1 LKSAEIY
8 QKIEIKCYNYFYEI
22 YVQDKLIFSFSDDRF
37 EGGRYGVIIGPL
49 SLAKMDYYNVYDLT
63 IPGKPSTVP
72 VKKLVER
79 IDSLAKQNENLRKEL
94 IEKKFNTKD
103 QNIVEIMNTM
113 EKRIEVLV
121 QENKELKNIVADY
134 ENNSVTSVTN
144 DSKSETDLNTQKL
157 NALTTE
163 RDELKRKV
171 EQLELK
177 LNNSK
182 NEQNKV
188 DISLNAKDEIIKE
201 ENVAK
206 NVAKNAKEIKVEE
219 SNLSEKNEKVD
230 ELRSTKNKTESKEEL
245 AKQINDIKIQ
255 EPIFKPSEN
264 NQEKYFPEIDELRVP
279 VKKSS
284 IKQ

>member
-1 LKSAEIY
+1 
-8 QKIEIKCYNYFYEI
+8 N
-22 YVQDKLIFSFSDDRF
+22 
-37 EGGRYGVIIGPL
+37 
-49 SLAKMDYYNVYDLT
+49 YYNVYDLT

>member
-1 LKSAEIY
+1 M
-8 QKIEIKCYNYFYEI
+8 N
-22 YVQDKLIFSFSDDRF
+22 
-37 EGGRYGVIIGPL
+37 
-49 SLAKMDYYNVYDLT
+49 YYNVYDLT

>member
-1 LKSAEIY
+1 
-8 QKIEIKCYNYFYEI
+8 
-22 YVQDKLIFSFSDDRF
+22 
-37 EGGRYGVIIGPL
+37 
-49 SLAKMDYYNVYDLT
+49 
-63 IPGKPSTVP
+63 
-72 VKKLVER
+72 
-79 IDSLAKQNENLRKEL
+79 
-94 IEKKFNTKD
+94 
-103 QNIVEIMNTM
+103 
-113 EKRIEVLV
+113 
-121 QENKELKNIVADY
+121 
-134 ENNSVTSVTN
+134 
-144 DSKSETDLNTQKL
+144 
-157 NALTTE
+157 
-163 RDELKRKV
+163 
-171 EQLELK
+171 LELK

>member
-1 LKSAEIY
+1 
-8 QKIEIKCYNYFYEI
+8 
-22 YVQDKLIFSFSDDRF
+22 
-37 EGGRYGVIIGPL
+37 
-49 SLAKMDYYNVYDLT
+49 MDYYNVYDLT
-63 IPGKPSTVP
+63 IPGKPSTIP

-79 IDSLAKQNENLRKEL
+79 IDSLEKQNENLRKEL

-103 QNIVEIMNTM
+103 QNMVEIMHTM
-113 EKRIEVLV
+113 EKRIEVLM
-121 QENKELKNIVADY
+121 QENKELKTIVTDY

-219 SNLSEKNEKVD
+219 SNLSEKIEKVD

-255 EPIFKPSEN
+255 ETIFKPSEN

>member
-1 LKSAEIY
+1 
-8 QKIEIKCYNYFYEI
+8 
-22 YVQDKLIFSFSDDRF
+22 
-37 EGGRYGVIIGPL
+37 
-49 SLAKMDYYNVYDLT
+49 VYDLT